1 MVLAFMG
8 SQFPVSERRKW
19 NGVSNPPTCVGGSN
33 WNKQQ
38 AKCRADGASRRVCFK
53 ELQSTSL
60 ESGIVCVTRRL
71 ASAARKWK
79 KNQAKC
85 RADGASRRVCF
96 RELQSASLES
106 GFGVCNPPTSVG
118 GSKKRIV
125 VGTNCS
131 KEIVEPMAQA
141 VGLVLKCREIA
152 TCQSLKASL
161 EALAHN
167 LRQKPCGAFA

>member
-1 MVLAFMG
+1 MVLSFMG
-8 SQFPVSERRKW
+8 SQFPVSERRKR

-53 ELQSTSL
+53 
-60 ESGIVCVTRRL
+60 
-71 ASAARKWK
+71 
-79 KNQAKC
+79 
-85 RADGASRRVCF
+85 
-96 RELQSASLES
+96 ELQSASLES

-167 LRQKPCGAFA
+167 LRQKPRGAFA